1 MKHSRSSQ
9 DSGQTNKMKDINKY
23 WNALKK
29 DDQMNSFYKTEIL
42 VKNASGSTHTQKNKI
57 GIMIHYILNHKAK
70 IAVIFFTVLLLAACN
85 MPVTQNETLGH
96 IIRWTVDNPQT
107 GNKTTSLG
115 WVENNN
121 LSINENGNGN
131 SSDNTSIISYNLVLT
146 NASLEQ
152 VQAYSKELES
162 IPGVMEVNI
171 MPLTE
176 EVERPLYSK
185 VLDDLFKININAKN
199 MSDQELSAEVERQL
213 KEGGINPTTVNF
225 SRDENNRRK
234 IDIVMPENGN
244 ENKAF
249 QLNID
254 DGDQKMRIEERRHTD
269 DQPMQFDIKGKSD
282 DEIRQMIKEKFKDQN
297 LQDNEIKIDRDGN
310 QVSVNIV
317 KENKDGNKDSEMKMK
332 MELKSK

>member
-29 DDQMNSFYKTEIL
+29 DDQMNSFYKTETL
-42 VKNASGSTHTQKNKI
+42 LKNASGSTHTQKNKI
-57 GIMIHYILNHKAK
+57 GIMIQYILAHKAK

-96 IIRWTVDNPQT
+96 VIRWTVDNPQA
-107 GNKTTSLG
+107 GSKSTSLG
-115 WVENNN
+115 WVEKNN
-121 LSINENGNGN
+121 LSINEN
-131 SSDNTSIISYNLVLT
+131 SEDNTSITSYNLILT
-146 NASLEQ
+146 NATLEQ

-162 IPGVMEVNI
+162 IPGVVEVNI

-249 QLNID
+249 QLNIE
-254 DGDQKMRIEERRHTD
+254 DGDQKTRIEERRHTD
-269 DQPMQFDIKGKSD
+269 DQPVQGFDIKGKSD
-282 DEIRQMIKEKFKDQN
+282 DEIRQMIKKRFKDQN
-297 LQDNEIKIDRDGN
+297 LHDGDIKITRDGD

>member
-29 DDQMNSFYKTEIL
+29 DDQMNSFYKTETL
-42 VKNASGSTHTQKNKI
+42 LKNASGSTHTQKHKI
-57 GIMIHYILNHKAK
+57 GIMIKYILAHKAK

-96 IIRWTVDNPQT
+96 VIRWTVDNPQA
-107 GNKTTSLG
+107 GNMSTSLG
-115 WVENNN
+115 WVEKNN
-121 LSINENGNGN
+121 LSINE
-131 SSDNTSIISYNLVLT
+131 SSKENNTSIISYNLVLT

-162 IPGVMEVNI
+162 IPGVVEVNI

-213 KEGGINPTTVNF
+213 KEGGIEVQTVNF
-225 SRDENNRRK
+225 RRDENNRRL
-234 IDIVMPENGN
+234 IDIKMSEDGKPGS
-244 ENKAF
+244 F
-249 QLNID
+249 QLNIN

-269 DQPMQFDIKGKSD
+269 DQPMQEFDIKGKSD
-282 DEIRQMIKEKFKDQN
+282 DEIR
-297 LQDNEIKIDRDGN
+297 
-310 QVSVNIV
+310 
-317 KENKDGNKDSEMKMK
+317 
-332 MELKSK
+332 